1 MEHLVSIVVPV
12 YNAERYLCTSIHA
25 LQKQDYSNI
34 EIILVDDGSKDA
46 SPSICDS
53 FEKEDKRIRA
63 IHKTNGGVSSAR
75 NAGIEAATGK
85 YIMFVDSDDLC
96 ESNIVSRMVFL
107 AEHWNVNFVI
117 CGFRTVNDIK
127 SALNP
132 IRHENTS
139 ELVYAL
145 SKSELMNSLGYM
157 IMRRPT
163 MFAPWN
169 KLFDLEIIRKNNI
182 KFIPTVSYGEDFLFN
197 LEYLKYCNG
206 AIETNEKLYNYI
218 LQNPDSLEA
227 KYKSDLFENQTML
240 YKAAKQVMIDN
251 SVYEGDNIYNLDCYY
266 VHRLLYCIEQQDNL
280 QNYRT
285 NTERQ
290 EYVASF
296 CRTEDAINAVYNA
309 NLTGEPAQRIFTDL
323 IKTRKFTEVYD
334 AVINCK
340 KGIDDE
346 TYKLRYVRYKIQ
358 DDGPNIVGSRQKI
371 KWVFYSFKSIKK
383 YGLVITLKRISGKIN
398 RKFGR

>member
-1 MEHLVSIVVPV
+1 
-12 YNAERYLCTSIHA
+12 
-25 LQKQDYSNI
+25 
-34 EIILVDDGSKDA
+34 
-46 SPSICDS
+46 
-53 FEKEDKRIRA
+53 
-63 IHKTNGGVSSAR
+63 
-75 NAGIEAATGK
+75 
-85 YIMFVDSDDLC
+85 
-96 ESNIVSRMVFL
+96 
-107 AEHWNVNFVI
+107 
-117 CGFRTVNDIK
+117 
-127 SALNP
+127 
-132 IRHENTS
+132 
-139 ELVYAL
+139 
-145 SKSELMNSLGYM
+145 
-157 IMRRPT
+157 

-218 LQNPDSLEA
+218 LQNPDSSEA

-296 CRTEDAINAVYNA
+296 CKTEDAINAVYNA

-340 KGIDDE
+340 
-346 TYKLRYVRYKIQ
+346 R
-358 DDGPNIVGSRQKI
+358 
-371 KWVFYSFKSIKK
+371 
-383 YGLVITLKRISGKIN
+383 
-398 RKFGR
+398 

>member
-197 LEYLKYCNG
+197 LLKLP
-206 AIETNEKLYNYI
+206 T
-218 LQNPDSLEA
+218 P
-227 KYKSDLFENQTML
+227 
-240 YKAAKQVMIDN
+240 KQ
-251 SVYEGDNIYNLDCYY
+251 GF
-266 VHRLLYCIEQQDNL
+266 
-280 QNYRT
+280 
-285 NTERQ
+285 
-290 EYVASF
+290 A
-296 CRTEDAINAVYNA
+296 
-309 NLTGEPAQRIFTDL
+309 P
-323 IKTRKFTEVYD
+323 
-334 AVINCK
+334 
-340 KGIDDE
+340 
-346 TYKLRYVRYKIQ
+346 
-358 DDGPNIVGSRQKI
+358 
-371 KWVFYSFKSIKK
+371 
-383 YGLVITLKRISGKIN
+383 
-398 RKFGR
+398 

>member
-206 AIETNEKLYNYI
+206 DIETNEKLYNYI
-218 LQNPDSLEA
+218 LQNPDSL
-227 KYKSDLFENQTML
+227 
-240 YKAAKQVMIDN
+240 
-251 SVYEGDNIYNLDCYY
+251 
-266 VHRLLYCIEQQDNL
+266 
-280 QNYRT
+280 
-285 NTERQ
+285 
-290 EYVASF
+290 
-296 CRTEDAINAVYNA
+296 
-309 NLTGEPAQRIFTDL
+309 
-323 IKTRKFTEVYD
+323 
-334 AVINCK
+334 
-340 KGIDDE
+340 
-346 TYKLRYVRYKIQ
+346 
-358 DDGPNIVGSRQKI
+358 
-371 KWVFYSFKSIKK
+371 
-383 YGLVITLKRISGKIN
+383 
-398 RKFGR
+398 

>member
-1 MEHLVSIVVPV
+1 ME
-12 YNAERYLCTSIHA
+12 
-25 LQKQDYSNI
+25 K
-34 EIILVDDGSKDA
+34 G
-46 SPSICDS
+46 
-53 FEKEDKRIRA
+53 
-63 IHKTNGGVSSAR
+63 
-75 NAGIEAATGK
+75 
-85 YIMFVDSDDLC
+85 
-96 ESNIVSRMVFL
+96 
-107 AEHWNVNFVI
+107 
-117 CGFRTVNDIK
+117 
-127 SALNP
+127 
-132 IRHENTS
+132 
-139 ELVYAL
+139 
-145 SKSELMNSLGYM
+145 
-157 IMRRPT
+157 
-163 MFAPWN
+163 
-169 KLFDLEIIRKNNI
+169 
-182 KFIPTVSYGEDFLFN
+182 FLFN
-197 LEYLKYCNG
+197 LEYLKYCND

-296 CRTEDAINAVYNA
+296 CKTEDAINAVYNA

>member
-132 IRHENTS
+132 IRH
-139 ELVYAL
+139 
-145 SKSELMNSLGYM
+145 
-157 IMRRPT
+157 
-163 MFAPWN
+163 
-169 KLFDLEIIRKNNI
+169 D
-182 KFIPTVSYGEDFLFN
+182 
-197 LEYLKYCNG
+197 
-206 AIETNEKLYNYI
+206 NEK
-218 LQNPDSLEA
+218 A
-227 KYKSDLFENQTML
+227 
-240 YKAAKQVMIDN
+240 
-251 SVYEGDNIYNLDCYY
+251 YY
-266 VHRLLYCIEQQDNL
+266 VCALE
-280 QNYRT
+280 
-285 NTERQ
+285 
-290 EYVASF
+290 
-296 CRTEDAINAVYNA
+296 
-309 NLTGEPAQRIFTDL
+309 
-323 IKTRKFTEVYD
+323 
-334 AVINCK
+334 
-340 KGIDDE
+340 
-346 TYKLRYVRYKIQ
+346 
-358 DDGPNIVGSRQKI
+358 
-371 KWVFYSFKSIKK
+371 
-383 YGLVITLKRISGKIN
+383 
-398 RKFGR
+398 

>member
-206 AIETNEKLYNYI
+206 AIETFVKQKMRSMQSI
-218 LQNPDSLEA
+218 M
-227 KYKSDLFENQTML
+227 QT
-240 YKAAKQVMIDN
+240 
-251 SVYEGDNIYNLDCYY
+251 
-266 VHRLLYCIEQQDNL
+266 
-280 QNYRT
+280 
-285 NTERQ
+285 
-290 EYVASF
+290 
-296 CRTEDAINAVYNA
+296 
-309 NLTGEPAQRIFTDL
+309 
-323 IKTRKFTEVYD
+323 
-334 AVINCK
+334 
-340 KGIDDE
+340 
-346 TYKLRYVRYKIQ
+346 
-358 DDGPNIVGSRQKI
+358 
-371 KWVFYSFKSIKK
+371 
-383 YGLVITLKRISGKIN
+383 
-398 RKFGR
+398 

>member
-197 LEYLKYCNG
+197 LE
-206 AIETNEKLYNYI
+206 
-218 LQNPDSLEA
+218 
-227 KYKSDLFENQTML
+227 
-240 YKAAKQVMIDN
+240 
-251 SVYEGDNIYNLDCYY
+251 
-266 VHRLLYCIEQQDNL
+266 
-280 QNYRT
+280 
-285 NTERQ
+285 
-290 EYVASF
+290 
-296 CRTEDAINAVYNA
+296 
-309 NLTGEPAQRIFTDL
+309 
-323 IKTRKFTEVYD
+323 
-334 AVINCK
+334 
-340 KGIDDE
+340 
-346 TYKLRYVRYKIQ
+346 
-358 DDGPNIVGSRQKI
+358 
-371 KWVFYSFKSIKK
+371 
-383 YGLVITLKRISGKIN
+383 
-398 RKFGR
+398 